1 MACMRCGVTTRISMP
16 RSSSPQPERGS
27 AAEPIPLFDQAGPSL
42 RPDLRAARAARA
54 GSLKAGRRPPPAA
67 ARSGLDRREHA
78 APIAS
83 GRNRIIPLDQQQSIF
98 ETAAS
103 RPPQDEDKALITLRK
118 FLILRR
124 PRKRPSRRTHSA
136 DPALPASAL
145 LRPTVR
151 RCENASWSPLIPHG
165 GRGERK
171 RLCVG
176 GIRCDHNPM
185 VPLSVLDLS
194 PITEGGDAGQALR
207 NSPDLARWGP
217 IRRSG

>member
-27 AAEPIPLFDQAGPSL
+27 AAEPIPLFDQARPSL

-98 ETAAS
+98 ET
-103 RPPQDEDKALITLRK
+103 RPSGAPQDEYKALMALRK

-124 PRKRPSRRTHSA
+124 PQKRPSRRTQGV
-136 DPALPASAL
+136 DPANHGFRAPPLRFSAL
-145 LRPTVR
+145 HLLT
-151 RCENASWSPLIPHG
+151 
-165 GRGERK
+165 
-171 RLCVG
+171 
-176 GIRCDHNPM
+176 
-185 VPLSVLDLS
+185 
-194 PITEGGDAGQALR
+194 T
-207 NSPDLARWGP
+207 
-217 IRRSG
+217 